1 MRTCRGNGQGHSM
14 TYIVVSRAFYRELG
28 QYDLGLNYVAMHW
41 VASRGNLPK
50 RGSMVSPVMY

>member
-1 MRTCRGNGQGHSM
+1 M